1 MRNIHPIK
9 LEFLAQVIYW
19 SENLCYD
26 NNTNTTTTTTTNNN
40 EVFERPFSIKPKAR
54 TTDNQTN
61 RRKVP
66 DTKISNAAH
75 TNIPLTSL
83 SLQLHTHTHTHTHVH
98 IHKRTCMHTHT
109 HTLSLSRARA
119 HTHIYFPDYSK
130 QVRESLNQ

>member
-26 NNTNTTTTTTTNNN
+26 NNTNTTTTTTNNNN

-83 SLQLHTHTHTHTHVH
+83 SLQLHTHTHTHTRAHT
-98 IHKRTCMHTHT
+98 RTHTYTPYTHTHT
-109 HTLSLSRARA
+109 HARART
-119 HTHIYFPDYSK
+119 HTHTYFPDYSK
-130 QVRESLNQ
+130 HVRESLNQ